1 MAGLERS
8 TITEHTR
15 VVASRSQLS
24 TQLAGEAVILGLK
37 DSVYYGLAGTGARIW
52 ELVQQPT
59 ALGDLADTVSRE
71 FDVGRDV
78 ALDDLLALTGDL
90 LSRELLE
97 VVPGAAP

>member
-8 TITEHTR
+8 TITERTR

-37 DSVYYGLAGTGARIW
+37 DSIYYGLAGTGARIW

-59 ALGDLADTVSRE
+59 ALSAVADSVSRE
-71 FDVGRDV
+71 FDVERAA
-78 ALDDLLALTGDL
+78 ALRDLLELTGDL
-90 LSRELLE
+90 LSRGLLD
-97 VVPGAAP
+97 VVPDPAA